1 MRILQLKLIAF
12 GPFTDVTIDLEKG
25 DGDFHLIY
33 GPNEA
38 GKSSALRGLKQ
49 VLFGIPVRTADN
61 FLHPHQ
67 QMRIGAI
74 LQHSDGSLIEFIR
87 RKGRNN
93 TLRAGND
100 KDVLD
105 DSVLEKFLGAISAE
119 VFETMFGIGH
129 EDLVRGGQE
138 ILEGS
143 GNVGQALFAAGSG
156 IADLRLVQADLQKEA
171 EALFSPSASK
181 RRINEA
187 LSELRKNQVRLREAE
202 LPGAEWEKH
211 DRALREAV
219 TRRKE
224 LDYEL
229 QEKLREK
236 NRLERIKEALSLIAQ
251 RKEIL
256 EKLKEYADA
265 ILLPEDFGERR
276 INLLSAFEGAQS
288 LRDEALQA
296 LGEIEK
302 EMGKLEVPQPI
313 LDNSETIEELYQRLG
328 SHRKAAKDRVQLV
341 TRSSVLRSEAKEI
354 LSRLRDDLTLAE
366 AERLKLKTT
375 EIAHIE
381 SLGSKHDRLVSKRES
396 IEEEIS
402 RLTSSLARIE
412 EEINSVPTPKPTDA
426 LVEAV
431 ERAKEYA
438 TLEKQCKSEVLE
450 IQSSEKGLKSKLAQ
464 RSLWP
469 GGLQEV
475 ESLAIPS
482 FETIDRFEKVMGE
495 AEVEINRL
503 RSGVSDTEEELIK
516 IQGSI
521 ESLRLEQEVP
531 TEEDLVNARKL
542 RDEGWELVKKAWL
555 EEDREREAIA
565 HFIESFQ
572 SGNSLAEAYEIS
584 VQQADEIADRLRRE
598 ADRVATKA
606 KLLGDEQAKRT
617 LLDRLKGELKE
628 ADEKMKQLRLEWT
641 ELWRSSGV
649 TPLSPREMR
658 AWSQDLIG
666 IAEELP
672 KLRERKTKAEAQ
684 WVDIERQRQALSE
697 CLQSLGEASVS
708 EKESLS
714 ELIKRAN
721 RIIKTQESLKASKEK
736 LLTEKKAQQ
745 NNLEE
750 ARAKAKR
757 LETDLIN
764 WKHEWKKCLSPLGL
778 SADTEPVEA
787 KAFLEDLK
795 DLFDKLKEAEILQKR
810 IKGIDRDADQFDED
824 LRGLAQRIAP
834 DLVDR
839 SPEQLATEL
848 NARLKYARSAEAT
861 LKELEKQKKKQSK
874 RLKEAQSK
882 LRDLKAKLDSM
893 CSEAG
898 CSNYDEL
905 SVAERR
911 SGARRGLERDLKE
924 VEKQL
929 RKLSAGSTIDEFVA
943 EAESVDPDTIE
954 SRIEHLKNEI
964 EEREHERSELDQ
976 TIGREKNVLEGMS
989 GEATAAELA
998 EERQQIL
1005 ARLEAD
1011 IEKYVRLKIASAVL
1025 AQTIEQ
1031 YRQKHQ
1037 GPVLERTNELF
1048 SRLTLGSFEGIRAEY
1063 DEHGEPVL
1071 VGVRP
1076 GGKQLVRVE
1085 GMSDGT
1091 VDQLYLALRL
1101 ASLDAYLRNNE
1112 PMPFIVDDILIRF
1125 DNERAVAALKIL
1137 AGLSK
1142 ETQVIFF
1149 THHSHL
1155 VGLAEESLGSVVW
1168 KHKLDPA

>member
-1 MRILQLKLIAF
+1 
-12 GPFTDVTIDLEKG
+12 
-25 DGDFHLIY
+25 Y

-49 VLFGIPVRTADN
+49 ALFGIPVRTADN

-67 QMRIGAI
+67 QMRVGAI
-74 LQHSDGSLIEFIR
+74 LQHSDGSLVEIIR

-105 DSVLEKFLGAISAE
+105 DSVLEKFLGGISAE

-187 LSELRKNQVRLREAE
+187 LSELRKNQALLKEAE

-211 DRALREAV
+211 DRALREAIS
-219 TRRKE
+219 RRKE

-236 NRLERIKEALSLIAQ
+236 NRLERIKEALPLIAQ

-256 EKLKEYADA
+256 EKFKEYADA

-276 INLLSAFEGAQS
+276 INLLSALEGAQS

-302 EMGKLEVPQPI
+302 EIAKLEVPQPI
-313 LDNSETIEELYQRLG
+313 LDNSEAIEELYQRLG

-341 TRSSVLRSEAKEI
+341 TRSSVLRSEAKAI
-354 LSRLRDDLTLAE
+354 LSRLRDDLTLEE
-366 AERLKLKTT
+366 ADRLKLKTT
-375 EIAHIE
+375 EIARIE

-396 IEEEIS
+396 VEEEIS
-402 RLTSSLARIE
+402 RLTASLARIE
-412 EEINSVPTPKPTDA
+412 GEINSVATPKSTEA
-426 LVEAV
+426 LIEAV

-438 TLEKQCKSEVLE
+438 TLEKQCKSELLE
-450 IQSSEKGLKSKLAQ
+450 IQNSEKGLRSKLAQ
-464 RSLWP
+464 RSLWS
-469 GGLQEV
+469 GSLQEV
-475 ESLAIPS
+475 ESLAIPPS
-482 FETIDRFEKVMGE
+482 ETIDRFEKVMGE

-503 RSGVSDTEEELIK
+503 RSAVSDTEEELIK
-516 IQGSI
+516 IRGSI

-542 RDEGWELVKKAWL
+542 RHEGWGLVKKAWQ
-555 EEDREREAIA
+555 EGKQDSEAIA
-565 HFIESFQ
+565 HFVESFQ
-572 SGNSLAEAYEIS
+572 SGSSLAEAYEIS
-584 VQQADEIADRLRRE
+584 VKQADEIGDRLRRE

-606 KLLGDEQAKRT
+606 KLLGDEQAKRA
-617 LLDRLKGELKE
+617 LLDRLKGELNE
-628 ADEKMKQLRLEWT
+628 AHEKLKRLRLEWA
-641 ELWRSSGV
+641 EQWKRSGV

-658 AWSQDLIG
+658 AWSQDVIG
-666 IAEELP
+666 IAEGLS
-672 KLRERKTKAEAQ
+672 KLRERKTKVEAQ
-684 WVDIERQRQALSE
+684 WIDTERQRQVLSE
-697 CLQSLGEASVS
+697 CLQSLGEASLS
-708 EKESLS
+708 DKESLS
-714 ELIKRAN
+714 DLIKRAN
-721 RIIKTQESLKASKEK
+721 RIIKTQEKLKANKEK
-736 LLTEKKAQQ
+736 LITEKKAQQ
-745 NNLEE
+745 NNLED
-750 ARAKAKR
+750 ARSKAKR
-757 LETDLIN
+757 LETDLKS
-764 WKHEWKKCLSPLGL
+764 WKREWKKCLSPLGL
-778 SADTEPVEA
+778 SADTEPVQA

-795 DLFDKLKEAEILQKR
+795 ELFDKLKEAEILQKR
-810 IKGIDRDADQFDED
+810 IKGMDRDADQFEED
-824 LRGLAQRIAP
+824 LRRLAQRIAP
-834 DLVDR
+834 DLVER
-839 SPEQLATEL
+839 SLELLATEL
-848 NARLKYARSAEAT
+848 NVRLKYARSAEAT
-861 LKELEKQKKKQSK
+861 IGELEKQKKKQSK
-874 RLKEAQSK
+874 RLKDAQSK
-882 LRDLKAKLDSM
+882 LRDLEAKLDSM

-911 SGARRGLERDLKE
+911 SAARRGLERDLKE

-954 SRIEHLKNEI
+954 SRIEHLENEI
-964 EEREHERSELDQ
+964 KEREHERSELDQ

-1011 IEKYVRLKIASAVL
+1011 VEKYVRLKIASAVL
-1025 AQTIEQ
+1025 VQTIEQ

-1048 SRLTLGSFEGIRAEY
+1048 SRLTLGSFEGVRADY

-1101 ASLDAYLRNNE
+1101 ASLYAYLRNNE

-1137 AGLSK
+1137 AELSK

-1149 THHSHL
+1149 THHRHL
-1155 VGLAEESLGSVVW
+1155 VELAKQNLGSLIS
-1168 KHKLDPA
+1168 KHWLSAAP